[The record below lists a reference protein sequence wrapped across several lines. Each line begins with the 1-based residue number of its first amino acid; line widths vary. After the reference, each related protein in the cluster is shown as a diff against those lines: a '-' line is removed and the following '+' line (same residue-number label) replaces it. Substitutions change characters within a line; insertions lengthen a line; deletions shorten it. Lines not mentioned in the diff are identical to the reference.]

1 MPRAIQFDHF
11 GDVDVLHVAEV
22 PEPTPGAGEVAV
34 RVVVAGTNPGEI
46 AIRTG
51 AMDAIYPTTFPCGEG
66 TDFAGIVAGV
76 GTDVAGFLIG
86 DDVIGWSDERS
97 AQADY
102 VVVPEDHL
110 VVKRPELPWE
120 VAGGLFVVASTAT
133 AAVRAVAPKSGE
145 TVVVSGAAGGVGG
158 LAAQL
163 AKRAGASVVG
173 ITSDSHADWL
183 TSVGVTPVT
192 YGDGMLDRIRKAAPA
207 GVDAFIDTH
216 GSGYVDDA
224 VDLGVAPE
232 RINTIIDFPAAEK
245 HHVHTDGMSTA
256 STADVLAE
264 VAGLIADG
272 SVKLPID
279 ATYPLDE
286 VRDAYTELAKGHTR
300 GKIVLTVSP
309 T

>member
-1 MPRAIQFDHF
+1 MPRAIQFDHY
-11 GDVDVLHVAEV
+11 GDVDVLRVAEV
-22 PEPTPGAGEVAV
+22 PEPIPGGDEVAV

-51 AMDAIYPTTFPCGEG
+51 AMDAIYPTTFPSGEG
-66 TDFAGIVAGV
+66 TDFAGVVAGV
-76 GTDVAGFLIG
+76 GPDVSGFLIG

-102 VVVPEDHL
+102 VLVPEDHL
-110 VVKRPELPWE
+110 VVKPSEVPWE
-120 VAGGLFVVASTAT
+120 VAGGLFVVAATAT
-133 AAVRAVAPKSGE
+133 AAVRAVAPGAGE

-163 AKRAGASVVG
+163 AKRAGAAVIG
-173 ITSDSHADWL
+173 IASDSHAEWL
-183 TSVGVTPVT
+183 TSVGVTPVA
-192 YGDGMLDRIRKAAPA
+192 YGDGMLDRIRTAAPH
-207 GVDAFIDTH
+207 GVDAFIDAH
-216 GSGYVDDA
+216 GSGYVDAA
-224 VDLGVAPE
+224 VDLGVAPN

-264 VAGLIADG
+264 MADLIADG
-272 SVKLPID
+272 TVMLPID